1 MAEIILVAIV
11 VVLCLGLAYLLYTRG
26 SQLRLALDLVS
37 EARRQ
42 LDQVRTDRHA
52 LVPEYLRMAT
62 AHSEQDEHHQKAV
75 QDALR
80 RAKTVKDASEIGQAE
95 ERLTHAIDALAIGLI
110 EVDRHRQSLGA
121 AIDLHAQMRIIEGR
135 IVSGIRYYNL
145 AVAKYTAQRRQ
156 PTALVLRTAFPALE
170 PMEYQDVEVEPVVEF
185 RS

>member
-1 MAEIILVAIV
+1 MAEIILVTVV

-52 LVPEYLRMAT
+52 LVPEFLRMAT
-62 AHSEQDEHHQKAV
+62 AHSEQDEHQKSV

-156 PTALVLRTAFPALE
+156 PTAVVLRAAFPMLL
-170 PMEYQDVEVEPVVEF
+170 PMEYQDVEAEPVVEF